1 MQSTRYFSSSPT
13 TACCDVTAAA
23 GEPTDEPTQTRP
35 VADSTGALPRRP
47 AFIRQCKVC
56 KINTEKNILIE
67 MATPKYFKVTQLRS
81 AIALPQKKKETLL
94 RLGLRRRHQ
103 TVFHRI
109 CPEQAG
115 MIATVKE
122 LVKVEL
128 ADEMLTKD
136 EMREQRKSD
145 PGFTI
150 EKAASRTV
158 STSN

>member
-1 MQSTRYFSSSPT
+1 
-13 TACCDVTAAA
+13 
-23 GEPTDEPTQTRP
+23 
-35 VADSTGALPRRP
+35 
-47 AFIRQCKVC
+47 
-56 KINTEKNILIE
+56 
-67 MATPKYFKVTQLRS
+67 MASPKYFKVTQLRS
-81 AIALPQKKKETLL
+81 AIALPQKKKDTLL
-94 RLGLRRRHQ
+94 RLGLHRRHQ

-109 CPEQAG
+109 CPQQAG

-150 EKAASRTV
+150 EKAVSGTV
-158 STSN
+158 FTSN